1 MLFIKGGHVGRAVAD
16 RLPDESFRTL
26 ADQFR
31 GELARVAAAERG
43 EASEEIFEAK
53 EQAKRGVP
61 FRTTVTRRMRYWS
74 DGAIIGSR
82 AFVER
87 FGQEVFGEER
97 MRKKCFER
105 DDSTNLVSFRQL
117 RKADL

>member
-43 EASEEIFEAK
+43 ELSEEIF
-53 EQAKRGVP
+53 
-61 FRTTVTRRMRYWS
+61 VTWGHASYYT
-74 DGAIIGSR
+74 
-82 AFVER
+82 
-87 FGQEVFGEER
+87 
-97 MRKKCFER
+97 C
-105 DDSTNLVSFRQL
+105 
-117 RKADL
+117 